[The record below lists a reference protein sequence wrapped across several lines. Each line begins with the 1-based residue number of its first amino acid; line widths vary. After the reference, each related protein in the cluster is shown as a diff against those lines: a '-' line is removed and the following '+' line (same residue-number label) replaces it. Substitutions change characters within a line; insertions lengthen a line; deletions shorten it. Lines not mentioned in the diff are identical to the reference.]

1 MPHAN
6 PDRSPAAF
14 RLFEAGVLAAA
25 LLLALPAEAATPGFE
40 VLLDTSLL
48 CLDRIDGNYLKSWLN
63 GRGAYAS
70 PPFGKGG
77 YTWFNETGFTLFGE
91 QLAWVFLSDREI
103 GAIFNASAGE
113 VAQKIG
119 KSWLGLPYTL
129 LKPGFYQASTFS
141 VIWDIQGGQSE
152 LICRDD

>member
-1 MPHAN
+1 MSHAE
-6 PDRSPAAF
+6 PDRNPAAS
-14 RLFEAGVLAAA
+14 RLVGAGALVAA
-25 LLLALPAEAATPGFE
+25 LLLAQPAAAAPPGFE

-70 PPFGKGG
+70 PPFQQGG
-77 YTWFNETGFTLFGE
+77 YSWFNETGFNLFGE
-91 QLAWVFLSDREI
+91 PLAWVFISDREI

-113 VAQKIG
+113 VVQKIG
-119 KSWLGLPYTL
+119 KSWLGLPYAL

-141 VIWDIQGGQSE
+141 VIWDIRGGQSE